1 MTILLKRM
9 KKKKKSETVLC
20 TLARKDKALCKARKW
35 TRIGHNTRAVLSF
48 KNL

>member
-9 KKKKKSETVLC
+9 KKKKSETVLC

-35 TRIGHNTRAVLSF
+35 TRIGHNTRAILSF